1 MDAIRSISDSFS
13 RAAQTYDQYAEVQSY
28 AAHVCGQ
35 KMHDLLPKLPA
46 GPVLEIGCGTGFLTQ
61 QLVEHCNGRQIIA
74 ADVSPDMLTICKS
87 RIDGRFRH
95 GHSVSFELLDAQC
108 LAVEPRFAL
117 IAASFSFQWFANL
130 TETLDRLMHAL
141 LPGGR
146 MLFSFPTCES
156 FSEWRSVCEKSG
168 HEFSGNTLPDVA
180 SLRAYAARNGY
191 EFKSYEMDYVLRYDS
206 PLDFFK
212 ALRHSGATTKFAA
225 AEPGSASQLFSVVRA
240 WERDSEPSAQVTYR
254 ILFGSMSAGGVIA
267 ADTARD
273 SGALRD
279 VDALRN
285 VGAFRDSGNLFC
297 SEDKVC

>member
-35 KMHDLLPKLPA
+35 KMHDVLPKLPA

-61 QLVEHCNGRQIIA
+61 QLVEHCVGRKVIA
-74 ADVSPDMLTICKS
+74 TDVSPDMLNICKS
-87 RIDGRFRH
+87 RIDSAFKH
-95 GHSVSFELLDAQC
+95 GHSTTFELLDAQR
-108 LAVEPRFAL
+108 LDVKPRFAL

-130 TETLDRLMHAL
+130 TETLDRLMHCL
-141 LPGGR
+141 LPGGV

-168 HEFSGNTLPDVA
+168 REFSGNMLPNVA
-180 SLRAYAARNGY
+180 SLRAYASENGCD
-191 EFKSYEMDYVLRYDS
+191 FNSYEMDYVLRYES

-212 ALRHSGATTKFAA
+212 ALKHSGAATKFAPV
-225 AEPGSASQLFSVVRA
+225 EPGSGNQLFSVVRA
-240 WERDSEPSAQVTYR
+240 WERDSETSAQVTYR
-254 ILFGSMSAGGVIA
+254 ILFGSMSAAGAGKA
-267 ADTARD
+267 
-273 SGALRD
+273 SGCSEDKA
-279 VDALRN
+279 
-285 VGAFRDSGNLFC
+285 SY